1 MARRASVRTHP
12 PLSPLLV
19 LAIFLLT
26 IAEEDE
32 EELLALLVFF
42 IGLRRP
48 NSTRYGLRGSYKRRH
63 DDFSEDLLKVEVMS
77 AVLGSPWK
85 EYHKGVFGNVHTWCG
100 WVGAGCQMA
109 AGRPLKKLMANS
121 QSVF

>member
-1 MARRASVRTHP
+1 MARRASVRTRP
-12 PLSPLLV
+12 PLSPLLL

-42 IGLRRP
+42 GT
-48 NSTRYGLRGSYKRRH
+48 S
-63 DDFSEDLLKVEVMS
+63 DAVEVMS
-77 AVLGSPWK
+77 AFLGSPWK
-85 EYHKGVFGNVHTWCG
+85 EYHKRVFGNVHTWCV

-109 AGRPLKKLMANS
+109 AGRPLKKLMATPNRYFSCLCKNCRFSAQKAREKYLNS
-121 QSVF
+121 